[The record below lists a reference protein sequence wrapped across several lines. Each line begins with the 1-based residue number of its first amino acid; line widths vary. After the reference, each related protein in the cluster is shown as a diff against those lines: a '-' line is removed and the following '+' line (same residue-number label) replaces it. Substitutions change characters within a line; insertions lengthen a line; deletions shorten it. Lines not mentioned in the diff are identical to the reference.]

1 MEPTFSDVADSPLF
15 RARVDE
21 LDGNLERLK
30 DRTARL
36 QKGTKKY
43 AGSLE
48 ESFQSTTAFA
58 DSIEKFCGS
67 TDEESMLTGAQSG
80 LLPCSQ
86 ETGAPRSQ
94 QGPGGVAL

>member
-1 MEPTFSDVADSPLF
+1 MEPTFSDVADSPIF

-21 LDGNLERLK
+21 LDTNLERLK

-43 AGSLE
+43 AASIE

-58 DSIEKFCGS
+58 DSVEKFCGS
-67 TDEESMLTGAQSG
+67 TDEESMLIGA
-80 LLPCSQ
+80 
-86 ETGAPRSQ
+86 RSA
-94 QGPGGVAL
+94 VASLA